1 MQHISLAC
9 LTVMDVTPPEAVMI
23 AGITGY
29 HGVSLAAGK
38 RFLPP
43 GLASGLDV
51 DSVLDDAAV
60 RRETLAQSRR
70 TGVALDLLEGIIL
83 SPALDPRTIPEVL
96 DVMQELGI
104 PQLATFDA
112 DPERQRA
119 RSCLAA
125 LCEQATV
132 RGLNVCIEFHPH
144 SALASIHEAVALIE
158 TGHYPG
164 LGILVDALHLARG
177 GSAPADVARIDPR
190 LIACAQ
196 FCDAPA
202 ASPNREAYRH
212 EAMFERQV
220 PGDGELPLRDLL
232 DAIPHDRIIYLE
244 VPMKSLRDRG
254 VSPRDRAARALAGMH
269 RLAQPSAVPPGARS

>member
-1 MQHISLAC
+1 ME
-9 LTVMDVTPPEAVMI
+9 VTPPEAVRI
-23 AGITGY
+23 AGMTGY
-29 HGVSLAAGK
+29 QGVSLAAGN

-43 GLASGLDV
+43 GMATGPRV
-51 DSVLDDAAV
+51 DSVLDDAALS
-60 RRETLAQSRR
+60 RETLAQSRR

-83 SPALDPRTIPEVL
+83 SPALDVRSIPEVL

-112 DPERQRA
+112 DPERARA
-119 RSCLAA
+119 QSSLAA
-125 LCEQATV
+125 LCELATA
-132 RGLNVCIEFHPH
+132 RGLDVCIEFHPH
-144 SALASIHEAVALIE
+144 SGLRSIDEAVALIE

-177 GSAPADVARIDPR
+177 GGAPSDVARIDPR

-202 ASPNREAYRH
+202 ASPSREAYRH

-254 VSPRDRAARALAGMH
+254 VNAHDRAQRALAGMR
-269 RLAQPSAVPPGARS
+269 RLERSATRARPARTVRAETRS